1 MTATP
6 NAAPVQPSRRWRL
19 LIAGLQVAGFICV
32 LGFLVHK
39 FGVAPFA
46 AAGQAING
54 WAIVTALLCGLTAT
68 WAQAARWRLI
78 CRGYG
83 AAPTIREALLQ
94 CYTASFLNSV
104 LPGGVAGDA
113 ARAVRHKTAHRTSWT
128 GSIGSV
134 AGERLSGTV
143 IVFLAAA
150 LALSAVDRVPAAL
163 AFVLAAVAAAGAWPS
178 LRKLPGNDVAAV
190 VVLSSIGWAALA
202 FMFWT
207 AAALTA
213 PALPLSHATA
223 LAAICLASMFIPLG
237 VGGWGPREAA
247 TAVAFAAFGYPA
259 GAGIS
264 AATGYGLLALVS
276 VMPGAVF
283 LFASSPI
290 AMRLRSKICRRFGH
304 SRTLTGAGCGPL
316 S

>member
-1 MTATP
+1 MTAPPGT
-6 NAAPVQPSRRWRL
+6 ASARSSKRWPL
-19 LIAGLQVAGFICV
+19 LFAGLQVAGFV
-32 LGFLVHK
+32 SLLGFLVHK

-54 WAIVTALLCGLTAT
+54 WAVVTALLCGLTAT
-68 WAQAARWRLI
+68 WAQAERWRLI

-83 AAPTIREALLQ
+83 ATPTAREALFQ
-94 CYTASFLNSV
+94 CYAASFLNSV

-113 ARAVRHKTAHRTSWT
+113 ARAVRHKTAHHTSWT

-150 LALSAVDRVPAAL
+150 IALSAVDRVPAAL
-163 AFVLAAVAAAGAWPS
+163 AFVLAAAAAAGAWPS
-178 LRKLPGNDVAAV
+178 LRKLPGNDVVAV
-190 VVLSSIGWAALA
+190 VVLSWIGWAALA

-207 AAALTA
+207 AASLTA
-213 PALPLSHATA
+213 PALPPGHATA

-247 TAVAFAAFGYPA
+247 TAVAFTAFGYPA

-276 VMPGAVF
+276 VAPGAA
-283 LFASSPI
+283 LLLASTP
-290 AMRLRSKICRRFGH
+290 AVMRLRSKICRMLR
-304 SRTLTGAGCGPL
+304 SRKALTGASCGPL
-316 S
+316 

>member
-1 MTATP
+1 MTVPAHSASTR
-6 NAAPVQPSRRWRL
+6 SGRRWPPL
-19 LIAGLQVAGFICV
+19 LAGLQVAGFICV
-32 LGFLVHK
+32 FAFLVHR

-54 WAIVTALLCGLTAT
+54 WAILAALLCGLTAT
-68 WAQAARWRLI
+68 MAQAERWRLI

-83 AAPTIREALLQ
+83 AAPTTKEALVQ

-113 ARAVRHKTAHRTSWT
+113 ARAVRHKSAHRTSWT
-128 GSIGSV
+128 GSLGSV

-143 IVFLAAA
+143 IVFVAAA
-150 LALSAVDRVPAAL
+150 IALSAVDRTPAAL
-163 AFVLAAVAAAGAWPS
+163 AFVLAAAAAFGAWPS
-178 LRKLPGNDVAAV
+178 LRKLPGNDAVAV
-190 VVLSSIGWAALA
+190 VVLSWIGWAALA
-202 FMFWT
+202 LMFWT
-207 AAALTA
+207 AASLTA
-213 PALPLSHATA
+213 PALPAADAAA

-247 TAVAFAAFGYPA
+247 TAVAFTAFGYPA

-276 VMPGAVF
+276 VLPGAA
-283 LFASSPI
+283 LLLASMPVV
-290 AMRLRSKICRRFGH
+290 MRLRHRICKLFRDSKVP
-304 SRTLTGAGCGPL
+304 AGTSCGPL
-316 S
+316 

>member
-1 MTATP
+1 MTAPTRT
-6 NAAPVQPSRRWRL
+6 APTRSGRWPPI
-19 LIAGLQVAGFICV
+19 IAGLQVAGFILV
-32 LGFLVHK
+32 LSFLVHT

-46 AAGQAING
+46 AAAQAINAG
-54 WAIVTALLCGLTAT
+54 AIVIALLCGLTAT
-68 WAQAARWRLI
+68 WAQAERWRLI
-78 CRGYG
+78 CGGYRAMPT
-83 AAPTIREALLQ
+83 AAEALFQ

-113 ARAVRHKTAHRTSWT
+113 ARAVRHKTSHRTSWT

-143 IVFLAAA
+143 IVFFAAG
-150 LALSAVDRVPAAL
+150 LALSAVDRVPAAV
-163 AFVLAAVAAAGAWPS
+163 AFALAAAAAAAAWPS
-178 LRKLPGNDVAAV
+178 LRKLSANDVAAV
-190 VVLSSIGWAALA
+190 AALSWIQWAALA

-207 AAALTA
+207 AASLTSGE
-213 PALPLSHATA
+213 LPLSHAGA

-247 TAVAFAAFGYPA
+247 TAVAFVAFGYPA

-276 VMPGAVF
+276 VLPGAV
-283 LFASSPI
+283 LLLASTPLV
-290 AMRLRSKICRRFGH
+290 MQLRTRICRSLHGRKV
-304 SRTLTGAGCGPL
+304 LTGAGCGQL
-316 S
+316 

>member
-1 MTATP
+1 MTAP
-6 NAAPVQPSRRWRL
+6 PSTESARSSKRWPL
-19 LIAGLQVAGFICV
+19 LIAGLQVAGFISV
-32 LGFLVHK
+32 IGFLVHK

-54 WAIVTALLCGLTAT
+54 WAVVAALLCGLTAT
-68 WAQAARWRLI
+68 WAQAERWRLV

-83 AAPTIREALLQ
+83 VVPTTREALFQ

-113 ARAVRHKTAHRTSWT
+113 ARAVRHKTAHHASWT

-134 AGERLSGTV
+134 AGERLAGTV

-150 LALSAVDRVPAAL
+150 IALSAVDRVPAAL
-163 AFVLAAVAAAGAWPS
+163 AFVLAAAAAAGAWPS
-178 LRKLPGNDVAAV
+178 LRKLPGNDVVAIA
-190 VVLSSIGWAALA
+190 VLSWIGWAALA

-207 AAALTA
+207 AASLTA
-213 PALPLSHATA
+213 PALPLGHATA

-247 TAVAFAAFGYPA
+247 TAVAFTAFGYPA

-276 VMPGAVF
+276 VAPGAAL
-283 LFASSPI
+283 LFFSTPAVL
-290 AMRLRSKICRRFGH
+290 RLRSKICRTIRG
-304 SRTLTGAGCGPL
+304 RKVLAEPGCDPL
-316 S
+316 